1 MSINNFFELSL
12 LNKSKLTCSMIE
24 AHKVDLL
31 ENLKKFEEMLKVPHT
46 HTLTLNI
53 LCIGN

>member
-31 ENLKKFEEMLKVPHT
+31 ENLKKFEEMLNVPHT